1 MKVVFEIK
9 HISRKRINVTR
20 YGLAQLSSR
29 CRRNYLTL
37 AFLSCGALEALKE
50 SLARRS
56 RRPIMIDILAN
67 VLDFVNNIVKS
78 IRLHITWTILLVELE
93 S

>member
-20 YGLAQLSSR
+20 YGFAQLSSR

-37 AFLSCGALEALKE
+37 AFLSCGALEAL
-50 SLARRS
+50 
-56 RRPIMIDILAN
+56 
-67 VLDFVNNIVKS
+67 
-78 IRLHITWTILLVELE
+78 
-93 S
+93 

>member
-1 MKVVFEIK
+1 VKVVFEIK

-20 YGLAQLSSR
+20 YGLAHFSSR

-56 RRPIMIDILAN
+56 RSIMIDILAN

>member
-56 RRPIMIDILAN
+56 RPIMIDILAN
-67 VLDFVNNIVKS
+67 VLDFVNNIVKT
-78 IRLHITWTILLVELE
+78 IRLHITRTILLVELE